1 MQGEGQSMKKK
12 YNKTMSASLLLLVLI
27 VSAFAGCSANSSQAN
42 NTSIKA
48 NQPVSNTNNQANQPE
63 KTAASFINKVW
74 KVNKSNSVAAGQIYV
89 FISDGTLAMTSPNGK
104 PAFGSWTYK
113 DGNLTMVEESIPYKV
128 DILKLSKDEFNIKIN
143 DPGKGVEIEF
153 VPATESEAT
162 R

>member
-1 MQGEGQSMKKK
+1 MKKK
-12 YNKTMSASLLLLVLI
+12 HHKNTSVSLLLLVLI
-27 VSAFAGCSANSSQAN
+27 VSAFAGCSANLPQAN

-48 NQPVSNTNNQANQPE
+48 NQPVSNTNLQSNQPE
-63 KTAASFINKVW
+63 KSAAGFINKVW
-74 KVNKSNSVAAGQIYV
+74 KVNKSNSIAAGQIYV

-113 DGNLTMVEESIPYKV
+113 DGNLTMVEEGIPYKV

-153 VPATESEAT
+153 VPATESEVT

>member
-1 MQGEGQSMKKK
+1 MKKK
-12 YNKTMSASLLLLVLI
+12 YHKTMCASLLLLVLI
-27 VSAFAGCSANSSQAN
+27 VSAFVGCSTNSPQAN
-42 NTSIKA
+42 NTIIKT
-48 NQPVSNTNNQANQPE
+48 NQTVNNTNNQANQSE
-63 KTAASFINKVW
+63 KTAASFINRVW
-74 KVNKSNSVAAGQIYV
+74 KVNKSNSVAVGQLYV

-153 VPATESEAT
+153 VPAIESEAT

>member
-1 MQGEGQSMKKK
+1 MQGESQSMKKK
-12 YNKTMSASLLLLVLI
+12 YNKTMSASLLLLILI
-27 VSAFAGCSANSSQAN
+27 VSAFAGCSANSPQAN
-42 NTSIKA
+42 NTSIKT
-48 NQPVSNTNNQANQPE
+48 NQPVSNINNQANQPE

-89 FISDGTLAMTSPNGK
+89 FISDGTLVMTSPNGK

-113 DGNLTMVEESIPYKV
+113 DRNLTMVEEGISYKV
-128 DILKLSKDEFNIKIN
+128 DILKLTKDEFNVKIT
-143 DPGKGVEIEF
+143 DPGEGVEIEF

>member
-1 MQGEGQSMKKK
+1 MKKK
-12 YNKTMSASLLLLVLI
+12 YHKTMSASLLLLVLI
-27 VSAFAGCSANSSQAN
+27 ISAFAGCSANSTQSN
-42 NTSIKA
+42 NTTIKA

>member
-1 MQGEGQSMKKK
+1 MKKK
-12 YNKTMSASLLLLVLI
+12 HHKNTSVSLLLLVLI
-27 VSAFAGCSANSSQAN
+27 VSAFAGCSANLPQAN

-48 NQPVSNTNNQANQPE
+48 NQPE
-63 KTAASFINKVW
+63 KSAAGFINKVW

>member
-1 MQGEGQSMKKK
+1 MQGESQSMKK
-12 YNKTMSASLLLLVLI
+12 YHKTLSANLLLLVLI
-27 VSAFAGCSANSSQAN
+27 VSAFAGCSTNSTQSN
-42 NTSIKA
+42 NTTIKT

-63 KTAASFINKVW
+63 KTAVSFINRVW
-74 KVNKSNSVAAGQIYV
+74 KVNKSNSVAAGQLYV

-113 DGNLTMVEESIPYKV
+113 DGNLSMVEEGIPYKV

-153 VPATESEAT
+153 VPAPESEAT